1 MHNQAVNLTIHLKLQ
16 LDLIYNFHWRLCYYM
31 LRIYALPTIICIF
44 KFYFKKIGGFYNSL
58 TVYPGG

>member
-31 LRIYALPTIICIF
+31 LRIPNYHLHF
-44 KFYFKKIGGFYNSL
+44 KNLI
-58 TVYPGG
+58 